1 MEKKFQKLVAIEPV
15 SLVDWAKEELKEYA
29 QEIVMYPDIPD
40 GNEEILKRIG
50 DADAVLVSYT
60 SRLERE
66 VILNAPNIKY
76 IGMCCSLY
84 SEESANVDIACA
96 RSKSITVTGIRDYG
110 DRGVVEYVLY
120 QLIRILHGYEYP
132 LWKEKSIEI
141 TGLKVGIIGLGVSG
155 GMIADALHFLGAE
168 VSYYARSAKPEREA
182 AGIHYKPLK
191 TLLAESDVVFTCLNK
206 NVILLHQEEF
216 EALGNGKIM
225 FNTSIGPA
233 ADLDALKK
241 WISNPENIFC
251 CDTKG
256 ALGGI
261 AQEVLQ
267 QENVICVN
275 ASAGMTRQAYQLLSR
290 KVLDN
295 IKGFLALG

>member
-15 SLVDWAKEELKEYA
+15 NLVDWAREELKEYA
-29 QEIVMYPDIPD
+29 EEVVMYPDIPD
-40 GNEEILKRIG
+40 GNEEIVRRIG
-50 DADAVLVSYT
+50 DADAVLLSYT
-60 SRLERE
+60 SRLEKE
-66 VILNAPNIKY
+66 AILKAPNMKY

-96 RSKSITVTGIRDYG
+96 RSKGIAVKGIRDYG
-110 DRGVVEYVLY
+110 DKGVVEYVLY

-132 LWKEKSIEI
+132 LWKEKPLEI

-168 VSYYARSAKPEREA
+168 VSYYARSKKPEREA
-182 AGIHYKPLK
+182 AGICYKPLK
-191 TLLAESDVVFTCLNK
+191 TLLAENQVVFTCLNK

-233 ADLDALKK
+233 ADMGPLKA
-241 WISNPENIFC
+241 WLANPENIFC

-256 ALGGI
+256 ALGEI
-261 AQEVLQ
+261 AQDVLC

-275 ASAGMTRQAYQLLSR
+275 GSAGMTRQAYELLSR

-295 IKGFLALG
+295 IKEALAQ